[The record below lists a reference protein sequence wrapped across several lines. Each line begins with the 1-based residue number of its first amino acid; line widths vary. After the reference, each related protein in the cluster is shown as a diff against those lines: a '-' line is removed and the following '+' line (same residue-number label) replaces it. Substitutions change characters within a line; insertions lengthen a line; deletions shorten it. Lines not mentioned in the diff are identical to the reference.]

1 MTSRRRGKRLAVTRR
16 SAAGPGR
23 ARRRAE
29 PVKRGERRLLLQ
41 MTLCGGVF
49 VLLVG
54 VKLLLP
60 ARMETVQAQLS
71 SAMEQNMDVQ
81 AVFSA
86 VGRAFSGESRVQTAV
101 GEMYR
106 AVFGREEAVE
116 VSAPAE
122 SAQPE
127 QALDALRSYRTE
139 TVETE
144 GPDPTDTD
152 PLSYVLYSRE
162 NLPEGVSMEQA
173 VLGIDHCT
181 PVAGTLS
188 SGFGYREHPVE
199 GEDKFHYG
207 VDLAAEEG
215 TDIVCFAD
223 GTVTAVGESS
233 SYGKYC
239 TVAHENGCSTLY
251 AHCVRITAS
260 SGAEVRRGEKI
271 AEVGSTGMAT
281 GAHLHFEL
289 QQNGAYL
296 NPIYYVSGL

>member
-1 MTSRRRGKRLAVTRR
+1 MTSRRRGKRVAVTRR
-16 SAAGPGR
+16 SAAGSGR
-23 ARRRAE
+23 AQRRAE

-60 ARMETVQAQLS
+60 ARMETVQARLS

-81 AVFSA
+81 AVFYA
-86 VGRAFSGESRVQTAV
+86 VGRAFSGESGVQTAV
-101 GEMYR
+101 GEVYR
-106 AVFGREEAVE
+106 AVFGGEEAVE
-116 VSAPAE
+116 VSAPAG

-139 TVETE
+139 TAETE
-144 GPDPTDTD
+144 GPDPTHAD
-152 PLSYVLYSRE
+152 PLSYVLYSQE

-188 SGFGYREHPVE
+188 SGFGYREHPLE

-251 AHCVRITAS
+251 AHCARITAS

>member
-1 MTSRRRGKRLAVTRR
+1 MTSRRKGKRAKTRR
-16 SAAGPGR
+16 GTAGPGG
-23 ARRRAE
+23 ARRRE
-29 PVKRGERRLLLQ
+29 GIMKRGERRLLIQ

-60 ARMETVQAQLS
+60 ARLETVQTRLS

-86 VGRAFSGESRVQTAV
+86 VGRAFSGENGVLAAAGQV
-101 GEMYR
+101 YQ
-106 AVFGREEAVE
+106 AVFGGEEAVE
-116 VSAPAE
+116 VSAPADL
-122 SAQPE
+122 AQPE
-127 QALDALRSYRTE
+127 QALDVLRSYRTE
-139 TVETE
+139 GEASA
-144 GPDPTDTD
+144 DTA
-152 PLSYVLYSRE
+152 PLSYVLYSQE
-162 NLPEGVSMEQA
+162 NLPEGVSLEQA

-199 GEDKFHYG
+199 GEDRFHYG

-223 GTVTAVGESS
+223 GTVSAVGESS

-251 AHCVRITAS
+251 AHCARITAS
-260 SGAEVRRGEKI
+260 SGASVRRGEKL

-289 QQNGAYL
+289 QQNGTYL